1 LVNKTNNKVASI
13 MLLLVST
20 NSQPLLQ
27 EDSLEVSNSR
37 ALLAECLAVPSN
49 NSNQQQL
56 LELELACLDN

>member
-1 LVNKTNNKVASI
+1 